1 MLDEETMLPPLAEAE
16 LLLAVL
22 LPPRSP
28 ELPPVPPPR
37 TLLFPEELAHA
48 KGKSRVPKN
57 HHERRRDFIE
67 GRVSPEPRA
76 AAELFLRLPGLFG
89 HRLGQRGI
97 HADHQFFL
105 DGPTL

>member
-1 MLDEETMLPPLAEAE
+1 MLPPLAETE
-16 LLLAVL
+16 LLLARLL

-28 ELPPVPPPR
+28 ELPAVPPPR

-48 KGKSRVPKN
+48 RNSAHPTDIKSRWDIIVLT
-57 HHERRRDFIE
+57 
-67 GRVSPEPRA
+67 VSPRPVGTR
-76 AAELFLRLPGLFG
+76 LLLRLPGLFG
-89 HRLGQRGI
+89 HRLGHHGI